1 MLVLYCLYSSQ
12 KNEVQHKM
20 RISRETNH
28 CCTYSYPC
36 HNTQVIRVQYVNF
49 PCLNFSCY
57 THERCRF
64 GRGCVYAHSNGELM
78 EWQQEYLRK
87 GREKLKKELQDKDE
101 VLSMEMTTNILK
113 GPEEDVSVI
122 NVILCETNHTL
133 KN

>member
-1 MLVLYCLYSSQ
+1 
-12 KNEVQHKM
+12 
-20 RISRETNH
+20 
-28 CCTYSYPC
+28 
-36 HNTQVIRVQYVNF
+36 
-49 PCLNFSCY
+49 
-57 THERCRF
+57 
-64 GRGCVYAHSNGELM
+64 M

-133 KN
+133 KKLNI

>member
-1 MLVLYCLYSSQ
+1 
-12 KNEVQHKM
+12 
-20 RISRETNH
+20 
-28 CCTYSYPC
+28 
-36 HNTQVIRVQYVNF
+36 
-49 PCLNFSCY
+49 
-57 THERCRF
+57 
-64 GRGCVYAHSNGELM
+64 M

-87 GREKLKKELQDKDE
+87 EREKLKKKLQDKDE